1 MRFPELALR
10 QRGMGAELLSYPS
23 AFMVNTG
30 RAHWEVLLRARA
42 IDTQCFVVA
51 AAQCGFESLLKASD
65 LKMQQA
71 QREARVLRPF
81 DGRRPV
87 G

>member
-10 QRGMGAELLSYPS
+10 QRSMGAQLLSYPS

-30 RAHWEVLLRARA
+30 RAHWEILVRARA

-51 AAQCGFESLLKASD
+51 AAQCGFGSD
-65 LKMQQA
+65 
-71 QREARVLRPF
+71 PGIF
-81 DGRRPV
+81 DEKGT
-87 G
+87 